1 MKSKYSRCHKLVR
14 TVAPFRGT
22 KVEIRHTVAAFFVV
36 PEMVVERRL
45 GVWSCGI
52 PFAEELI
59 AHLWVETDQI
69 KEKKYIASL
78 EPYIGDIL
86 LVGINYD
93 KKTKKNECLIEKA

>member
-1 MKSKYSRCHKLVR
+1 MGILAR
-14 TVAPFRGT
+14 
-22 KVEIRHTVAAFFVV
+22 IAAFFVV

-52 PFAEELI
+52 PFAEELL
-59 AHLWVETDQI
+59 AHLWVET
-69 KEKKYIASL
+69 
-78 EPYIGDIL
+78 DIL